1 MKKIQIECSLLLS
14 TFSSEWPL
22 NSALSF
28 CHSIHYNL
36 LVVLCLSY
44 FMLILIHF
52 SVLYNESFY
61 KAASFLL
68 SSLTWF
74 IAQLHNIFQERYL
87 TGVFWTDTYLGMSL
101 YCFKS
106 WTTTCW
112 VFEILLSTLSST
124 QSFWSSQPTHRSL
137 GPAPFLFLCQKF
149 YMPRSLQASSFILG
163 LPKKS
168 LFSLRV
174 LILTKKRFKLARY
187 SGIFYK
193 ICFCDTLPPPPGT
206 SSRPQLIC
214 PEWGWLF
221 CFCGGGLADQVCVFA
236 IQGFGHQLG
245 WLKVRV

>member
-1 MKKIQIECSLLLS
+1 
-14 TFSSEWPL
+14 
-22 NSALSF
+22 
-28 CHSIHYNL
+28 
-36 LVVLCLSY
+36 
-44 FMLILIHF
+44 MLILIHTF
-52 SVLYNESFY
+52 QCLYNESFY

-87 TGVFWTDTYLGMSL
+87 TGIFWTDTYLGMSL

-112 VFEILLSTLSST
+112 VLKSCFPHFPPLRVF
-124 QSFWSSQPTHRSL
+124 FWSSRQGVWDQLHFYSF
-137 GPAPFLFLCQKF
+137 AKKF

-163 LPKKS
+163 LPKKKS
-168 LFSLRV
+168 FSLLGV

-187 SGIFYK
+187 SGIFSPNM
-193 ICFCDTLPPPPGT
+193 LLWHHHPLPPGT
-206 SSRPQLIC
+206 SQQAPSWSVLN
-214 PEWGWLF
+214 GDDSF
-221 CFCGGGLADQVCVFA
+221 VFCGGGLADQVCVT